1 MKREVTKR
9 EENRVITAAKET
21 DERRLK
27 DAIMLRWDSKK
38 PDEITEMKKS
48 HSEKQFVT
56 MGSQDEGI
64 EIQKRDRSS
73 SISNPYKASVSDF
86 YSKRNSRQLNFKDPT
101 SS

>member
-9 EENRVITAAKET
+9 EENRVITAAKEA

-48 HSEKQFVT
+48 HSEK
-56 MGSQDEGI
+56 
-64 EIQKRDRSS
+64 
-73 SISNPYKASVSDF
+73 
-86 YSKRNSRQLNFKDPT
+86 
-101 SS
+101 